1 MELHVIKNGARSCW
15 QDRKAIIFLG
25 EGKEVPPELKKD
37 YYREKKKSA
46 ERLQKQGVP
55 LIITTRISE
64 ILFFGLAAQYYGSA
78 L

>member
-15 QDRKAIIFLG
+15 QDRNAIIFLG
-25 EGKEVPPELKKD
+25 EGKEAPPELKKD

-64 ILFFGLAAQYYGSA
+64 ILFFGPAAQYYGSA